1 MKIRL
6 NTGRALAPAEHRS
19 RRCVIA
25 LTIALLTACGDAP
38 SDQSLPTTSANQT
51 VIHCGT
57 LIDGIADEALV
68 NQLILVD
75 QGRIKAVISADQMG
89 HTVESSR
96 AGVSEEVA
104 YIDLSD
110 STCLPGLI
118 DTHVHF
124 DGNPEDSIDYS
135 IYTRRT
141 PAENLALI
149 LANAK
154 TTLLTGFTTV
164 RHVGA
169 WFPNAV
175 YQARD
180 QIRAGQ
186 AIGPRILTAGPYLTI
201 PGGGGDLTFPE
212 VPADQIPSESQFG
225 IASTPQQFAKRA
237 EAAII
242 EGADFL
248 KVIASG
254 AVFSIGTDP
263 GAPEMSREDIAA
275 VVRVAKQYDKQVTA
289 HVHSDQSGRD
299 AILAGVDSLEH
310 ASLLEDATIALA
322 HQRGVA
328 FSMDIYNGTYTD
340 TIGRAQGY
348 PEIFLRRNTQT
359 TEAQR
364 AVFRK
369 AYAAGVTLLYGTD
382 AAVLPHTMG
391 GWQFAT
397 MIEHGM
403 TPMEA
408 IRSATSVAADHLR
421 ISDDVGAVMPGRQAD
436 IIGVKANPLTDPL
449 PLQAVDVVIQAG
461 IVVKQ
466 APHVESGVDPTQ

>member
-1 MKIRL
+1 MVVRPNNDGAMPAVKQCLRSSVIGL
-6 NTGRALAPAEHRS
+6 TAALF
-19 RRCVIA
+19 V
-25 LTIALLTACGDAP
+25 ACGDAP
-38 SDQSLPTTSANQT
+38 SPQALPTTLTAEL

-57 LIDGIADEALV
+57 LIDGISDKPLIDQV
-68 NQLILVD
+68 ILVD
-75 QGRIKAVISADQMG
+75 QARIRSVVSADQL
-89 HTVESSR
+89 
-96 AGVSEEVA
+96 GVSATEERA
-104 YIDLSD
+104 HIDLREF
-110 STCLPGLI
+110 TCLPGLI
-118 DTHVHF
+118 NTHVHF
-124 DGNPEDSIDYS
+124 DGNPEDSVDYS
-135 IYTRRT
+135 IYARRT
-141 PAENLALI
+141 AAENLALV

-180 QIRAGQ
+180 KIRAGE

-212 VPADQIPSESQFG
+212 IPVDQIPPESQLG
-225 IASTPQQFAKRA
+225 IASTSQQFAQRA
-237 EAAII
+237 EAAIAG
-242 EGADFL
+242 GADFL

-254 AVFSIGTDP
+254 AVFSLGTDP
-263 GAPEMSREDIAA
+263 GAPEMSQADIAA
-275 VVRVAKQYDKQVTA
+275 VVKVAKQYDKQVTA

-299 AILAGVDSLEH
+299 AILAGV
-310 ASLLEDATIALA
+310 AL
-322 HQRGVA
+322 
-328 FSMDIYNGTYTD
+328 SMDIYNGTYTD
-340 TIGRAQGY
+340 TIGRSQGY
-348 PEIFLRRNTQT
+348 PEIFLQRNTQT

-364 AVFRK
+364 AVFKK

-421 ISDDVGAVMPGRQAD
+421 IDTDVGAVIPGRQAD
-436 IIGVKANPLTDPL
+436 IIAVKVDPLTDPL
-449 PLQAVDVVIQAG
+449 SLRDVDVVIQAG

-466 APHVESGVDPTQ
+466 PPL

>member
-1 MKIRL
+1 MKVRL

-51 VIHCGT
+51 VIHCGA

-118 DTHVHF
+118 NTHVHF

-275 VVRVAKQYDKQVTA
+275 VVRVARQYDKQVTA

-364 AVFRK
+364 AIFRK
-369 AYAAGVTLLYGTD
+369 D
-382 AAVLPHTMG
+382 
-391 GWQFAT
+391 
-397 MIEHGM
+397 
-403 TPMEA
+403 
-408 IRSATSVAADHLR
+408 
-421 ISDDVGAVMPGRQAD
+421 
-436 IIGVKANPLTDPL
+436 
-449 PLQAVDVVIQAG
+449 
-461 IVVKQ
+461 
-466 APHVESGVDPTQ
+466 

>member
-1 MKIRL
+1 MVVRPNKDGAMPAVKQCLRSSVIGL
-6 NTGRALAPAEHRS
+6 TAALF
-19 RRCVIA
+19 V
-25 LTIALLTACGDAP
+25 ACGDAP
-38 SDQSLPTTSANQT
+38 SPQALPTTLTAEV
-51 VIHCGT
+51 VIHCGA
-57 LIDGIADEALV
+57 LIDGISDKPLIDQV
-68 NQLILVD
+68 ILVD
-75 QGRIKAVISADQMG
+75 QARIRSVVSADQL
-89 HTVESSR
+89 
-96 AGVSEEVA
+96 GVSATEERA
-104 YIDLSD
+104 HIDLREF
-110 STCLPGLI
+110 TCLPGLI
-118 DTHVHF
+118 NTHVHF
-124 DGNPEDSIDYS
+124 DGNPEDSVDYS
-135 IYTRRT
+135 IYARRT
-141 PAENLALI
+141 AAENLALV

-180 QIRAGQ
+180 KIRAGE

-212 VPADQIPSESQFG
+212 IPVDQIPPESQLG
-225 IASTPQQFAKRA
+225 IASTSQQFAQRA
-237 EAAII
+237 EAAIAG
-242 EGADFL
+242 GADFL

-254 AVFSIGTDP
+254 AVFSLGTDP
-263 GAPEMSREDIAA
+263 GAPEMSQADIAA
-275 VVRVAKQYDKQVTA
+275 VVKVAKQYDKQVTA

-310 ASLLEDATIALA
+310 ASLLDDATIALA
-322 HQRGVA
+322 RQRGVA
-328 FSMDIYNGTYTD
+328 LSMDIYNGTYTD
-340 TIGRAQGY
+340 TIGRSQGY
-348 PEIFLRRNTQT
+348 PEIFLQRNTQT

-364 AVFRK
+364 AVFKK

-421 ISDDVGAVMPGRQAD
+421 IDADVGAVIPGRQAD
-436 IIGVKANPLTDPL
+436 IIAVKVDPLTDPL
-449 PLQAVDVVIQAG
+449 SLRDVDVVIQAG

-466 APHVESGVDPTQ
+466 PPL

>member
-1 MKIRL
+1 MKVRL

-51 VIHCGT
+51 VFHCGT

-68 NQLILVD
+68 SQLIRVD

-118 DTHVHF
+118 NTHVHF

-275 VVRVAKQYDKQVTA
+275 VVRVARQYDKQVTA

-421 ISDDVGAVMPGRQAD
+421 ISADVGAVMPGRQAD
-436 IIGVKANPLTDPL
+436 IIAVKTNPLTDPL
-449 PLQAVDVVIQAG
+449 PLRAVDVVIQAG

-466 APHVESGVDPTQ
+466 APHVES

>member
-1 MKIRL
+1 MGVRP
-6 NTGRALAPAEHRS
+6 NNDRAIAPSEHRLGH
-19 RRCVIA
+19 CVIGI
-25 LTIALLTACGDAP
+25 TIALLAACGEAP
-38 SDQSLPTTSANQT
+38 SEQSLPTTPAAEV

-57 LIDGIADEALV
+57 LIDGIADKPIA

-75 QGRIKAVISADQMG
+75 QGRISSVVSADQTG
-89 HTVESSR
+89 TKVDLSQVGR
-96 AGVSEEVA
+96 SEEVA

-118 DTHVHF
+118 NTHVHF

-141 PAENLALI
+141 PAENLALV

-186 AIGPRILTAGPYLTI
+186 AMGPRILTAGPYLTI

-225 IASTPQQFAKRA
+225 IASTPQQFAERA

-328 FSMDIYNGTYTD
+328 LSMDIYNGTYTD
-340 TIGRAQGY
+340 TIGRSQGY
-348 PEIFLRRNTQT
+348 PEIFLQRNTQT

-364 AVFRK
+364 AVFKK

-421 ISDDVGAVMPGRQAD
+421 IDADVGAVIPGRQAD
-436 IIGVKANPLTDPL
+436 IIAVKVDPLTDPL
-449 PLQAVDVVIQAG
+449 SLRDVDVVIQAG

-466 APHVESGVDPTQ
+466 PPL